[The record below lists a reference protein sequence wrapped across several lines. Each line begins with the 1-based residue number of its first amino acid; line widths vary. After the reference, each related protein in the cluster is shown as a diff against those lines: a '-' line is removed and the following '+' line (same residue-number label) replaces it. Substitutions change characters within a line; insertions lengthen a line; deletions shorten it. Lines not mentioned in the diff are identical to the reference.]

1 MTKEDLKDLIK
12 ECIVEVL
19 AEGLTTTLRESK
31 TAKPQRQQQR
41 NPQEL
46 ALAAKRS
53 ALDGIRVGPP
63 VQKPNASQ
71 VMRPSS
77 PPPPK
82 QHVARMVEGLTNDP
96 VMSAIFADT
105 ANSTLMEQVSAE
117 SGRNASGPTTGVDPS
132 MFEGS
137 ANWATLAFAD
147 KRNSR

>member
-31 TAKPQRQQQR
+31 TVKPQRQQQR

-46 ALAAKRS
+46 ALAAKRT

-63 VQKPNASQ
+63 VQKPNSSQ
-71 VMRPSS
+71 VIRSSS
-77 PPPPK
+77 PPPREN
-82 QHVARMVEGLTNDP
+82 VSRMVEGLTNDP
-96 VMSAIFADT
+96 IMSAIFADT
-105 ANSTLMEQVSAE
+105 ASSTLMEQVSAE
-117 SGRNASGPTTGVDPS
+117 SGRNGSGPTTGVDPS